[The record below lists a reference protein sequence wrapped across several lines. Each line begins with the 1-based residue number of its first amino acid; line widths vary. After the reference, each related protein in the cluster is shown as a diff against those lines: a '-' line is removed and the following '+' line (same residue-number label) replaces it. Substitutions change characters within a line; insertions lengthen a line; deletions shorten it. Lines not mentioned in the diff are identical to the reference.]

1 MTWANVDALLDR
13 WREQGWE
20 PEMSGQSVEDD
31 AVTVTFRR
39 RPVSERT
46 DPRGRVRT
54 VGGNHAS

>member
-1 MTWANVDALLDR
+1 MTWIEFDALMAR
-13 WREQGWE
+13 WRELGSE
-20 PEMSGQSVEDD
+20 PEMSGTSVDGD

-54 VGGNHAS
+54 VGGRR